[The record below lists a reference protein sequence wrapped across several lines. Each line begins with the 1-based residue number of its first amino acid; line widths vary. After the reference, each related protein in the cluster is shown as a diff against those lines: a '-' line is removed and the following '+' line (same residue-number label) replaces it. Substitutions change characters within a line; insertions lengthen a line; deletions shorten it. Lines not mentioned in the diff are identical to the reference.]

1 MIATAFMSMWIS
13 NTASTVVML
22 PIALSVI
29 NLLIDNKKGRQK
41 VRKTFL
47 SVMLGIAFQRIQVV

>member
-1 MIATAFMSMWIS
+1 MSMWIS

-29 NLLIDNKKGRQK
+29 NLLIDNKKGEQK
-41 VRKTFL
+41 
-47 SVMLGIAFQRIQVV
+47 